1 MHLVYHRCLQPT
13 YTFHAKISHVSEG
26 GTKWQKECERVH
38 LFVQVLRVPAQIY
51 GSLAE
56 SVNTYVHMS
65 ICVHMGS
72 TVCLPVCV
80 WGGGVC
86 GCVSV
91 CVSV

>member
-1 MHLVYHRCLQPT
+1 MHPTTCLQPT

-26 GTKWQKECERVH
+26 GTKCQKECERVH

-72 TVCLPVCV
+72 TVCLLVCACV
-80 WGGGVC
+80 CARMCVCKGG
-86 GCVSV
+86 
-91 CVSV
+91 